1 MIIKIS
7 LMSTGFRE
15 ADELSKKI
23 ATIYD
28 LMSRQLSKQG
38 HYEFGMRSVKSVL
51 RALGRVKR
59 ENKDMKEVQ
68 VTIKALRDMNLPK
81 FISDD
86 VVLFDNLFMDL
97 FPDQEEPDNDND
109 ELQLAIEE
117 ALIQKK
123 LFLNENMIVKIMQLY
138 GTNVVRH
145 GNMLVGRTMSGKTTA
160 W

>member
-1 MIIKIS
+1 
-7 LMSTGFRE
+7 MSTGFRE

-117 ALIQKK
+117 ALI
-123 LFLNENMIVKIMQLY
+123 
-138 GTNVVRH
+138 
-145 GNMLVGRTMSGKTTA
+145 
-160 W
+160 